1 MNDVLDYLGQLHP
14 LSSPLKEYLVKN
26 LKSRQYEKYALLLQE
41 GEICNKVWY
50 LRKGLVR
57 SFYYRQD
64 HEVTTW
70 FMTEGHA
77 LLATKS
83 FFDRLESRYY
93 IEALE
98 PCDTYYLEYPDVLYA
113 LEHYPEAM
121 DIRTKVSDF
130 YANLIDQRVRA
141 TSVLNAIDKYHYLEK
156 HFSYLIGR
164 VSLRYLASYLD
175 MDLRTLTRIRHDRH
189 P

>member
-1 MNDVLDYLGQLHP
+1 MNDVFDYLGQLHA
-14 LSSPLKEYLVKN
+14 LSPPLKAYLEKT
-26 LKSRQYEKYALLLQE
+26 LKPRQYEKNSFLLQE
-41 GEICNKVWY
+41 GEVCNKVWY

-57 SFYYRQD
+57 SFYYQKD
-64 HEVTTW
+64 HEITTW
-70 FMTEGHA
+70 FMDEGHA

-83 FFDRLESRYY
+83 FFDRLKSHYY

-113 LEHYPEAM
+113 LEHYAEAM

-130 YANLIDQRVRA
+130 YANLIVQRVRA

-156 HFSYLIGR
+156 HFPYLIGR
-164 VSLRYLASYLD
+164 VSLKYIASYLD
-175 MDLRTLTRIRHDRH
+175 MDVRTLTRIRHDRH